1 MASKGH
7 WEVTWQNRPSE
18 EAINFNP
25 AFCGELIVRAVRE
38 HGKSTGRPLALPL
51 SFLVLPLALHKQTR
65 DELPS
70 KADTA
75 FVGWIVAH
83 GPLLAAFPDRAAR
96 LAPVTRE
103 ALLLMLQHS
112 FLRTEGNG
120 LVSTAKRM
128 KSSALAEKATA
139 DTNEA
144 RSAAELIGRWFARQ
158 GMPTLVMQGLGV
170 KP

>member
-1 MASKGH
+1 MTSKGH
-7 WEVTWQNRPSE
+7 WDVSWKDRPSE
-18 EAINFNP
+18 EAIIFNP
-25 AFCGELIVRAVRE
+25 AFCGELILRAVRE
-38 HGKSTGRPLALPL
+38 YDKSGKRPMALPL

-65 DELPS
+65 DELPQ

-75 FVGWIVAH
+75 FVGWIAGH
-83 GPLLAAFPDRAAR
+83 GPLLSAFPDRAAR

-103 ALLLMLQHS
+103 ALLLMLQHR

-120 LVSTAKRM
+120 LVNAGKRL
-128 KSSALAEKATA
+128 KSSALVDRTTD

-144 RSAAELIGRWFARQ
+144 RGAAELVGRWFARQ
-158 GMPTLVMQGLGV
+158 GQPTLVMQALGV